1 MSGGH
6 GAKPQTSHAVMAV
19 ALLLLLGLMWL
30 TSRGHHAHGRDVL
43 LAAFGFMLLASTLVG
58 ELMEALKLPHLT
70 AYLITGV
77 LAGPHVLGLVD
88 HHAVEDMNFI
98 NSLALALIA
107 LAGGA
112 ALRLDVL
119 RQEFRSI
126 AVATLVQSTFGLVLM
141 AGSFYLARP
150 LMPFVAGLDSKGLLG
165 LALVWGALALSRS
178 PSATL
183 AIISQ
188 TRAQGPMTNNALAF
202 IMISNVVVTVIF
214 AAILMV
220 AKPMID
226 PSIPLSA
233 QALETL
239 GHQLLGSVSVGTTMG
254 LLLAAYMRLVGAQM
268 QLVLVALGFVVWEA
282 LRYLSFDAMLAF
294 LVAGFV
300 VQNLSRQG
308 ERFSR
313 AIERLS
319 SIVFV
324 IFFTTTGAHLDLP
337 LLGQLWQVSLVLV
350 VARALVSFL
359 GARIASR
366 IVADTPAVRDWGWTS
381 LVAQAGLTFG
391 LVVFVERAFPEF
403 ATQLRALVVATVT
416 LNEAVGPVLFKLGLD
431 RAGETSQ
438 SPEPTRAAG

>member
-1 MSGGH
+1 
-6 GAKPQTSHAVMAV
+6 
-19 ALLLLLGLMWL
+19 
-30 TSRGHHAHGRDVL
+30 
-43 LAAFGFMLLASTLVG
+43 
-58 ELMEALKLPHLT
+58 
-70 AYLITGV
+70 
-77 LAGPHVLGLVD
+77 
-88 HHAVEDMNFI
+88 
-98 NSLALALIA
+98 
-107 LAGGA
+107 
-112 ALRLDVL
+112 
-119 RQEFRSI
+119 
-126 AVATLVQSTFGLVLM
+126 
-141 AGSFYLARP
+141 
-150 LMPFVAGLDSKGLLG
+150 
-165 LALVWGALALSRS
+165 
-178 PSATL
+178 
-183 AIISQ
+183 
-188 TRAQGPMTNNALAF
+188 MTNNALAF